1 MNGLQTSKTHR
12 EQKKQRVLGG
22 VNVHLDEI
30 IRHFDNPKP
39 NGANSFM
46 VRCPC
51 HNDKHQSLSITEK
64 DGKIL
69 MNCFAGCNSRD
80 ILWAAGLRE
89 RDLFNNDQRKPDN
102 RPESAEYHYGPD
114 LKKIRFYTKSADGW
128 RKTFCWK
135 HLDEN
140 GEWQKGMGGKTPPL
154 YTQYKLDLVRR
165 RSHSDR
171 LNTRVPE
178 EGDCH
183 TPEGVRN
190 DTSFG
195 GDLFEDEPWKTVFI
209 VEGEKDVD
217 TVNHKLGLDA
227 VCSPHGGSKGD
238 LKSKWKPEY
247 SPLFEGL
254 DVAIIPDND
263 EVGQQFAS
271 MVAKEI
277 LPYAKSVR
285 IVDLTREWPDLKEK
299 GDITDVYESEIP
311 THGRT
316 IADQVRDKLEALT
329 LIAPSFRGADSSAT
343 WESPCHSDRLNTR
356 VPEEGDC
363 HGAKAPRNDNHGS
376 DEWEPPVPF
385 TDYKLPEFPV
395 DALPPVIRAYAVS
408 AAESVQVPV
417 DMCASACLAVL
428 ALTMQGKYTIMGKED
443 WYEPLN
449 LYVLCIAPPSERKS
463 TILSKVTDPIN
474 SYEADY
480 NRRHALEIE
489 NSQNDFAV
497 MEKTRERMLSMIA
510 DKKAGKKGAAKKLEK
525 AEETLGDYEKKVA
538 ELTEEILNFHFK
550 KSMKLYCEDITPE
563 KLSSVLE
570 ENDGRIGILSS
581 EGGIFEIMKGAYS
594 SNKEPKIDVFL
605 QAWSGDSIRVDRV
618 GRASNNIEHPALT
631 MLLMVQPHVISGLV
645 NNKTFSGRG
654 LTARFLY
661 CMPKSAVG
669 HRRYR
674 TAAIPETVKESYT
687 ELLTNLLDDEIND
700 ARVPKLIR
708 LSDEADKLLEEFYNR
723 TEPQIP
729 AEYAELS
736 GWMGKLVGTVLRIAG
751 IITRALAAD
760 RIARASFD
768 EIQDM
773 DTDTDNLLVS
783 GDTMKGAI
791 AIGEYYL
798 EHARAAFSLMGG
810 DEVTSNAMFALEVI
824 GRKGLN
830 GFKTADLMRA
840 SKKFKTADATNE
852 VLKRLTEMGYLRKET
867 PESKKSGR
875 PPAPKYTVNPIW
887 LEALS
892 AGALG

>member
-1 MNGLQTSKTHR
+1 M
-12 EQKKQRVLGG
+12 
-22 VNVHLDEI
+22 HLDEI
-30 IRHFDNPKP
+30 IRYFDKPKP
-39 NGANSFM
+39 NGANSYM

-51 HNDKHQSLSITEK
+51 HDDKQQSLSVTEK
-64 DGKIL
+64 NGKIL
-69 MNCFAGCNSRD
+69 INCFAGCSPQD
-80 ILWAAGLRE
+80 ILMVSGLKE
-89 RDLFNNDQRKPDN
+89 KDLFNDDPNRKAATDKPQ
-102 RPESAEYHYGPD
+102 SVEYSYDPD
-114 LKKIRFYTKSADGW
+114 LKKVRFYKKSADGW
-128 RKTFCWK
+128 HKTFCWK
-135 HLDEN
+135 HRDAN
-140 GEWQKGMGGKTPPL
+140 GEWKNGMGDKTPPL
-154 YTQYKLDLVRR
+154 YYQFKLDIVRR
-165 RSHSDR
+165 RAEKPVDSISED
-171 LNTRVPE
+171 
-178 EGDCH
+178 
-183 TPEGVRN
+183 
-190 DTSFG
+190 
-195 GDLFEDEPWKTVFI
+195 GDLFEDEPRTTVFI
-209 VEGEKDVD
+209 VEGEKDAD
-217 TVNHKLGLDA
+217 TVNNKLGLDA

-238 LKSKWKPEY
+238 LKSKWKAEY
-247 SPLFEGL
+247 NPLFESL

-263 EVGQQFAS
+263 EVGMRFAE
-271 MVAKEI
+271 MVAQQI
-277 LPYAKSVR
+277 FPYAKSVR
-285 IVDLTREWPDLKEK
+285 IVDLKREWEDLPEK
-299 GDITDVYESEIP
+299 GDITDVYENETSS
-311 THGRT
+311 HGRT
-316 IADQVRDKLEALT
+316 LAEQVRGKLEALT
-329 LIAPSFRGADSSAT
+329 LTA
-343 WESPCHSDRLNTR
+343 DRLTEEQIPAAETE
-356 VPEEGDC
+356 PEEKGT
-363 HGAKAPRNDNHGS
+363 
-376 DEWEPPVPF
+376 DEWEPLVPF

-428 ALTMQGKYTIMGKED
+428 ALTTQGKYTVMGKAD

-463 TILSKVTDPIN
+463 TILSKVTGPIN

-489 NSQNDFAV
+489 NCQNEYAV
-497 MEKTRERMLSMIA
+497 MEKTKERMLSMIA
-510 DKKAGKKGAAKKLEK
+510 DKKAGKKGAAEKVEK
-525 AEETLGDYEKKVA
+525 AEEMLGDYEKKVA
-538 ELTEEILNFHFK
+538 ELTEEIVNYKFK
-550 KSMKLYCEDITPE
+550 KSMKLYSADITSE
-563 KLSSVLE
+563 KLADVLE

-581 EGGIFEIMKGAYS
+581 EGGIFEIMNGAYS
-594 SNKEPKIDVFL
+594 GNKEPKIDVFL
-605 QAWSGDSIRVDRV
+605 QAWSGDRIRVDRV

-674 TAAIPETVKESYT
+674 TAGIPETVKESYT

-708 LSDEADKLLEEFYNR
+708 LSDEADKLLEEFYDR

-751 IITRALAAD
+751 IFTRALVAD

-875 PPAPKYTVNPIW
+875 PPAPKFIVNPIW
-887 LEALS
+887 LESLRDS
-892 AGALG
+892 A